1 MATRTTGLVEAMDEL
16 EAITARIR
24 DLSPVLTVAARDT
37 KTLIDNSF
45 RRSRSPDGSPWS
57 QLKPSTIKR
66 RRQGPRTR
74 ARKATNL
81 VDTDVM
87 TILVDTDI
95 LRKSMY
101 STSDK
106 SSLTMGTITPYA
118 VYHQF
123 GNGRMLRPFM
133 PIEGSVTSYQLMTG
147 GPAGRHWRDVR
158 DMVIE
163 YIRTGQITG

>member
-16 EAITARIR
+16 EAITARLR
-24 DLSPVLTVAARDT
+24 DLSPVLAVAAQDT
-37 KTLIDNSF
+37 KTLIDDSF
-45 RRSRSPDGSPWS
+45 RRSRSPDGSPW
-57 QLKPSTIKR
+57 LPLLPSTVKR

-74 ARKATNL
+74 ARKAT
-81 VDTDVM
+81 
-87 TILVDTDI
+87 ILVDTGI
-95 LRKSMY
+95 LRNSMY

-106 SSLTMGTITPYA
+106 SSLTMGTNTPYA

-123 GNGRMLRPFM
+123 GNANMLRPFM

-158 DMVIE
+158 AMVIE

>member
-24 DLSPVLTVAARDT
+24 DLSPVLTVAAQDT
-37 KTLIDNSF
+37 KTLIDDSF
-45 RRSRSPDGSPWS
+45 RRSRSPDGSAWS
-57 QLKPSTIKR
+57 PLAPSTVNR

-74 ARKATNL
+74 ARKATIL
-81 VDTDVM
+81 IDTG
-87 TILVDTDI
+87 I
-95 LRKSMY
+95 LRNSMY

-106 SSLTMGTITPYA
+106 SSLTMGTNTPYA

-158 DMVIE
+158 AMVIE

>member
-1 MATRTTGLVEAMDEL
+1 MDEL
-16 EAITARIR
+16 EAITARLR
-24 DLSPVLTVAARDT
+24 DLSPVLIVAAQET
-37 KTLIDNSF
+37 KTLISNSF

-57 QLKPSTIKR
+57 TLKPSTVKR
-66 RRQGPRTR
+66 RRQGRNR
-74 ARKATNL
+74 GARKA
-81 VDTDVM
+81 
-87 TILVDTDI
+87 TILVDTGI
-95 LRKSMY
+95 LKESIY

-106 SSLTMGTITPYA
+106 SSMTMGTNTPYA
-118 VYHQF
+118 VYHQS

-158 DMVIE
+158 AMVIE

>member
-1 MATRTTGLVEAMDEL
+1 MPTRVAGLAEAMDEL

-24 DLSPVLTVAARDT
+24 DLSPVLTVAAQDT

-45 RRSRSPDGSPWS
+45 RRSRGPDGKLWKE
-57 QLKPSTIKR
+57 LLPSTVKR
-66 RRQGPRTR
+66 RRQGRNR
-74 ARKATNL
+74 GARKA
-81 VDTDVM
+81 
-87 TILVDTDI
+87 TILVDTGV
-95 LRKSMY
+95 LKNSMY

-133 PIEGSVTSYQLMTG
+133 PIEGSITSYQLMTG

>member
-24 DLSPVLTVAARDT
+24 DLSPVLTVAAQDT
-37 KTLIDNSF
+37 KTLIDDSF
-45 RRSRSPDGSPWS
+45 RRSRSPDGSAWS
-57 QLKPSTIKR
+57 PLAPSTIKR

-74 ARKATNL
+74 ARKAT
-81 VDTDVM
+81 
-87 TILVDTDI
+87 ILVDTGV
-95 LRKSMY
+95 LRNSMY

-123 GNGRMLRPFM
+123 GSGRMLRPFM
-133 PIEGSVTSYQLMTG
+133 PITGSVTSYQLMTG